1 MIGNVSNEVLEI
13 MTFLQIIRPPA
24 DPKLWSTYTEEEIN
38 HYFERVNSVREGLI
52 LLVKGILNRLDY
64 MEGDGISP
72 SMDNYAL
79 IITYIGWLIWS
90 NKQQKAI
97 TLIRGLIQLFDGMQ
111 FSEFIAG
118 IKSVH
123 PLAVST
129 ISTVRDQCA

>member
-97 TLIRGLIQLFDGMQ
+97 TLIRGLIQLFDGMP
-111 FSEFIAG
+111 FPPFVIN
-118 IKSVH
+118 VH
-123 PLAVST
+123 NNIIIT
-129 ISTVRDQCA
+129 IF